1 MNKTTYVIS
10 MAMLFALVSIAI
22 SRPTYIGYSGAPGSS
37 GTCASSCHGS
47 SGGTI
52 RISGFPEQ
60 YIPGQTYSITISH
73 DGGNTIKQF
82 NGSCRIAD
90 GDRNAGVISAGSNT
104 QTYNVYNETNG
115 IHFSSTDRDS
125 GEFNWEAPP
134 GGTGEVRLYI
144 AGHQGSRSGPNST
157 IVLTSTEQTTAID
170 DVTFS
175 MPDRYYISQNYPNP
189 FNAATTIKY
198 GIPERSHVTI
208 EIYDILGRQV
218 ETLVDE
224 ERPAGQHQ
232 IVWRADNQP
241 SGVYFYHIQA
251 GEYESSD
258 KMVFLR

>member
-1 MNKTTYVIS
+1 

-52 RISGFPEQ
+52 RISGFPEG
-60 YIPGQTYSITISH
+60 YIPGHTYTITISH

-90 GDRNAGVISAGSNT
+90 GARNAGVIYAGSNT
-104 QTYNVYNETNG
+104 QTYEVNNETNG
-115 IHFSSTDRDS
+115 IHFSSADQDS
-125 GEFNWEAPP
+125 GTFYWITPP
-134 GGTGEVRLYI
+134 PGTGEVRLYI

-157 IVLTSTEQTTAID
+157 IVLASTEQTTPIED
-170 DVTFS
+170 EIS
-175 MPDRYYISQNYPNP
+175 EMPDRYYISQNYPNP

-232 IVWRADNQP
+232 IVWHADNQP
-241 SGVYFYHIQA
+241 SGIYFYHIKA
-251 GEYESSD
+251 GEYKSSD
-258 KMVFLR
+258 KMVLLK